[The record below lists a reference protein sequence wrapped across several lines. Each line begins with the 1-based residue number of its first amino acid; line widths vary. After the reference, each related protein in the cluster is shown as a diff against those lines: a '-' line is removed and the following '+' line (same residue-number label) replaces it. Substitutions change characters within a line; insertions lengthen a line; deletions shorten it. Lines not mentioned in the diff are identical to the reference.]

1 MNKFKTALLSFTAL
15 FLVFAVVLGI
25 VTRNSYKEFESYDE
39 VEFDVSTFEM
49 RTDSLF
55 EHLNKKRLL
64 SNLKKAENAFVVTV
78 LDHNRVSY
86 ATQTIVHVDE
96 VIKGDKTVK
105 GTSILIYG
113 DGYIEYSKNSKTF
126 YYSTVYSPLN
136 NIMKTGESYLVFCK
150 SQEYH
155 PEFQKKLKYKEFVT
169 SINDATS
176 EFYYFPLNYTKS
188 YIDKKKVESYN
199 DVKDMDYFCF
209 TEEQADMVEDTVNL
223 VLKTYLKNNPII
235 SEKTNNKPLTNVPI
249 SDKLF
254 EQ

>member
-1 MNKFKTALLSFTAL
+1 MGKVKAVLLSITAL

-39 VEFDVSTFEM
+39 VDFDVSAFGGNLENF
-49 RTDSLF
+49 DQ
-55 EHLNKKRLL
+55 KKQLL
-64 SNLKKAENAFVVTV
+64 NLKKAENAFVVTV

-105 GTSILIYG
+105 GTSILIYA
-113 DGYIEYSKNSKTF
+113 DSHIEYVKKLKKF
-126 YYSTVYSPLN
+126 IYWSTHSSIS

-150 SQEYH
+150 RHEYC
-155 PEFQKKLKYKEFVT
+155 PEFQKKLKYKEFDT

-188 YIDKKKVESYN
+188 YIDKKKVKSYN

-209 TEEQADMVEDTVNL
+209 TKEQADMVEATVNL

-235 SEKTNNKPLTNVPI
+235 SEKTNNKPLTNAPI
-249 SDKLF
+249 SDRLF